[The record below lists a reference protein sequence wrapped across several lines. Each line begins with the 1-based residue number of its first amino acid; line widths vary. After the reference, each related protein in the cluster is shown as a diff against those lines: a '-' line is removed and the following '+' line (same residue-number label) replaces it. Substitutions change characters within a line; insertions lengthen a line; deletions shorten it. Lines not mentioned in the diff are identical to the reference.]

1 MSLTLCTILNAV
13 FFLGPLPSAASTR
26 PQRLGAKAG
35 GKRDIFKIIET
46 AVKKGEVPQTTSIF
60 SRSTTTARVAQA
72 AHTHHIIIF
81 CLVSG
86 TSMFSQAVRN
96 RSSILVHVKRIKPTP
111 FPHMKLQ
118 LMLNAIF
125 LVRQVS
131 AVKKRFRLT
140 NSGNIKRGQTGM
152 RHNTGPK
159 APNRKQ
165 SLRQTRLVHG
175 QQRKKLLEMLG
186 GA

>member
-1 MSLTLCTILNAV
+1 M
-13 FFLGPLPSAASTR
+13 
-26 PQRLGAKAG
+26 
-35 GKRDIFKIIET
+35 
-46 AVKKGEVPQTTSIF
+46 
-60 SRSTTTARVAQA
+60 
-72 AHTHHIIIF
+72 
-81 CLVSG
+81 
-86 TSMFSQAVRN
+86 MSQAVPN
-96 RSSILVHVKRIKPTP
+96 KSLILHHVKRMKPTP
-111 FPHMKLQ
+111 SPHMKFERT
-118 LMLNAIF
+118 LNVMF